1 MPTPDTPTIPTI
13 PTIPTY
19 DVVLQVEVLQGC
31 RASQGLG
38 GNSLQSVA
46 VQSELLQENI

>member
-19 DVVLQVEVLQGC
+19 DVVLQVEVLQRGG
-31 RASQGLG
+31 ASQGLG
-38 GNSLQSVA
+38 GHSLQSVA
-46 VQSELLQENI
+46 VQPELLEENI

>member
-19 DVVLQVEVLQGC
+19 DVVLQVEVLQGGG
-31 RASQGLG
+31 ASQGLG
-38 GNSLQSVA
+38 GHSLQSVA
-46 VQSELLQENI
+46 VQPELLE